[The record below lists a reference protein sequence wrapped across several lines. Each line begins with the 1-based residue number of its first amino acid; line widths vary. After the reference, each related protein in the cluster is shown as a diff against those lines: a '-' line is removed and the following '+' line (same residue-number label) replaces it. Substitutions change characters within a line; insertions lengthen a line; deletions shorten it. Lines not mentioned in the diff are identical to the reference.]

1 MNMIAIMIAVSFSV
15 SPISSAQQFF
25 PSIELD
31 CTDSEVEFE
40 LPESEISTVQCS
52 VENPH
57 SYSEKVELGYGSEEI
72 QVSGPTTITVEGGEK
87 ESFEVSMR
95 VGSTVYFGNH
105 EVNVSAHVSEAGGV
119 PVGIITGSEE
129 FMITA
134 MVPEWINCFVN
145 YGIGSL
151 TVDAGEDASFSAS
164 YSCESNKNQSLD
176 VELHLVSNEA
186 SQESMWP
193 SGFNDISDQSCR
205 VEISGGDGVVNCQ
218 FLVTTPSN
226 IEEAWEGCLVVLD
239 ERTLSSMSCSEEDS
253 LALVVN
259 PKETGIG
266 DIGLGGNGSVFE
278 DMGLSDDS
286 GPYMAGAGVAFVC
299 AITLV
304 LYLRRR
310 A

>member
-40 LPESEISTVQCS
+40 LPESDISTVQCS

-95 VGSTVYFGNH
+95 VGSTVYFGSH

-134 MVPEWINCFVN
+134 MDPEWIYCFVN

-176 VELHLVSNEA
+176 VEVHLVSNEA

-193 SGFNDISDQSCR
+193 SGFNDISEQSCR

-278 DMGLSDDS
+278 D
-286 GPYMAGAGVAFVC
+286 V
-299 AITLV
+299 
-304 LYLRRR
+304 
-310 A
+310 